1 MNEPFGEHIVLDDG
15 TDVMEDHFII
25 VGIERGGEDG
35 LAAALDVDVKGIRVR
50 GDGDFRGELGG
61 EEIEG

>member
-1 MNEPFGEHIVLDDG
+1 
-15 TDVMEDHFII
+15 MEDHFII